1 MSHSICKKV
10 DWAKLPREL
19 LFWNWVYSLADMG
32 SEGSTNS
39 YQQIIYDGRVC
50 KLVLTCLLGP
60 KSSPVHSILGTLFS
74 PTFKAGILA
83 SICGTVW
90 LADALVQDQASFCP
104 VLELGVSKRQSAIL
118 RAKTSQFQN
127 WAKIGAQFQNW
138 AGDTCSPTFI
148 CSNLNCF
155 QPSRT

>member
-83 SICGTVW
+83 SNMWHSVVSRCFGLGLGKFLSSSGTGCLKKAECHIEGQNV
-90 LADALVQDQASFCP
+90 P
-104 VLELGVSKRQSAIL
+104 IPELGKNRCPISKLGR
-118 RAKTSQFQN
+118 
-127 WAKIGAQFQNW
+127 
-138 AGDTCSPTFI
+138 
-148 CSNLNCF
+148 
-155 QPSRT
+155 